1 MRVTI
6 SNFTRLAMLGVAATT
21 TAMAASAASL
31 PPVHTEGDVTYLSGG
46 IGQGEVRAIERSE
59 SKWPLTLE
67 FAQHDRSHADFVA
80 DVAVVVRGMDGRPS
94 LHATSDGPF
103 MLAKLPAGRYAVDAT
118 LDGRTL
124 HRQVTVREG
133 APTSAVFVWPTGTD
147 NG

>member
-6 SNFTRLAMLGVAATT
+6 SNFTRLAVLGLAATT

-31 PPVHTEGDVTYLSGG
+31 PPVHTEGDVAYLSGG

-67 FAQHDRSHADFVA
+67 FAQQDRGHADFVA
-80 DVAVVVRGMDGRPS
+80 DVVVVVRGGDGS
-94 LHATSDGPF
+94 TALHATSDGPL
-103 MLAKLPAGRYAVDAT
+103 MLAKLRPGRYAIDAT

-124 HRQVTVREG
+124 HRHVTVRDG
-133 APTSAVFVWPTGTD
+133 APTSAVFVWPAGTD